1 MKLKRTFCFK
11 KLRNNII
18 CLDNNS
24 YEYTTLKDSVLLNY
38 MIAAAARYNVS
49 ISAFKVSEYTDDGYV
64 TVIGYKKDFILFVA
78 DVLSQFS
85 DSLVNC
91 QI

>member
-11 KLRNNII
+11 KLKNNIR
-18 CLDNNS
+18 CLDNDS

-38 MIAAAARYNVS
+38 MIAAAARHNVS
-49 ISAFKVSEYTDDGYV
+49 ISSFRVSEYTDDGYV
-64 TVIGYKKDFILFVA
+64 VVIGHKKDFILFIA

>member
-1 MKLKRTFCFK
+1 
-11 KLRNNII
+11 
-18 CLDNNS
+18 
-24 YEYTTLKDSVLLNY
+24 
-38 MIAAAARYNVS
+38 MIAAAARHNVS
-49 ISAFKVSEYTDDGYV
+49 ISSFRVSEYTDDGYV
-64 TVIGYKKDFILFVA
+64 VVIGHKKDFILFIA